1 MAVKDQLRLCG
12 LIPRRSLTTERLTW
26 LVVRFAQVGSRA
38 T

>member
-1 MAVKDQLRLCG
+1 MAVKDQLLFCG

-26 LVVRFAQVGSRA
+26 LVIRFAQVSSRA